1 MRGLTKAAA
10 LLSSA
15 FDFAVFA
22 SAVVVPDP
30 ASSGVEV
37 GHPRPLVES
46 HASKTILSFALDNL
60 KRDGPFSEQ
69 TNFTL
74 EIESSDVPCGQS
86 SLRFQGRQLETT
98 WDSVTLTGEG
108 FIPQVES
115 PISATWQVL
124 CLVDA
129 VERGG
134 ESDLKNA
141 IQVLSFAIQ
150 LARKDRNVGFTIS
163 YNQVGSPRVLQFR
176 PRPNS
181 RQLIESEHDFWRS
194 PSIFQTITEVE
205 KVDEASVVG
214 KLEHVEQ
221 TYEHITNKKQN
232 VLIGQVKNLSKMIGH
247 NLARLKS
254 AASKMVQSCRH
265 HVKALKTKVHQVMVK
280 LCPSQSK
287 PQPAQ
292 KQETVSNFHTNTADT
307 VSAPNIPIE
316 AAQDNRLP
324 GIPPPAKTR
333 SLHNPTSTST
343 FTNTLSSPP
352 SASVYSTS
360 SGIHSP
366 PTPFHFLKLVFIAL
380 TLFSL
385 LSWIFIRLKDP
396 RRRADRAARRE
407 EARNRKLYRRAAWRH
422 WWQTRVCALRHR
434 HCPRSRGL
442 GTSDTWD
449 EKRTKV
455 IQQEQVLEA
464 VCQADIAHLRVS
476 TRPRPTTTNSMAAA
490 EEGRNIFVYDSDSE
504 VGSARRLRSISG
516 RSVSTLPGYESE
528 GTQPPGYATE
538 DISPDS
544 SVVSTSPRISRDG
557 TMGSCSEE
565 GWAIGKDIE
574 ALDLGPGI
582 TPRRTYPDTNTK

>member
-10 LLSSA
+10 LLSVA
-15 FDFAVFA
+15 FA

-30 ASSGVEV
+30 AWSGVDV

-46 HASKTILSFALDNL
+46 YASKTVLSFDLDTFR
-60 KRDGPFSEQ
+60 RDDPFSEQ

-86 SLRFQGRQLETT
+86 NLRFQGRHLETT
-98 WDSVTLTGEG
+98 WDSVTLTGHG
-108 FIPQVES
+108 FIPRDES

-129 VERGG
+129 VERGSS
-134 ESDLKNA
+134 SDPSDA
-141 IQVLSFAIQ
+141 IQILSFAFQ
-150 LARKDRNVGFTIS
+150 LARKDRKVGFTVS
-163 YNQVGSPRVLQFR
+163 YDQVGSPRVLQFR
-176 PRPNS
+176 PHPSS
-181 RQLIESEHDFWRS
+181 RRVIESEQGFWRS
-194 PSIFQTITEVE
+194 PSTFETIATEKAEEANGVHEVE
-205 KVDEASVVG
+205 N
-214 KLEHVEQ
+214 VEQ
-221 TYEHITNKKQN
+221 TYAHATNKKQN
-232 VLIGQVKNLSKMIGH
+232 VLMDQVKTLSNYIG
-247 NLARLKS
+247 NKLAGLKS
-254 AASKMVQSCRH
+254 AASNMVQSCRH
-265 HVKALKTKVHQVMVK
+265 HVQAFKTKVHQVMVK
-280 LCPSQSK
+280 LCPSQTRMQV
-287 PQPAQ
+287 PQ
-292 KQETVSNFHTNTADT
+292 KQDSVSTFPTNTAHT
-307 VSAPNIPIE
+307 ISAPNSPIE
-316 AAQDNRLP
+316 AAQADRLSDV
-324 GIPPPAKTR
+324 IPPAQTR
-333 SLHNPTSTST
+333 SLHSPTSTST
-343 FTNTLSSPP
+343 SINPLSTP
-352 SASVYSTS
+352 SSTSVHSTS
-360 SGIHSP
+360 SSLHSP
-366 PTPFHFLKLVFIAL
+366 PTPLHFLKLVFIAL

-422 WWQTRVCALRHR
+422 WWQTRICAIRHR

-464 VCQADIAHLRVS
+464 VCQADIAHLRAA
-476 TRPRPTTTNSMAAA
+476 TRPRPITTNSMAAA
-490 EEGRNIFVYDSDSE
+490 EEGRNVFIYDSDSE

-528 GTQPPGYATE
+528 GTQPPGYGTE

-557 TMGSCSEE
+557 TMGSSEE
-565 GWAIGKDIE
+565 GWAVGKDIE
-574 ALDLGPGI
+574 TLDLGPSI
-582 TPRRTYPDTNTK
+582 TRRTYPDTSTK

>member
-1 MRGLTKAAA
+1 M
-10 LLSSA
+10 
-15 FDFAVFA
+15 
-22 SAVVVPDP
+22 
-30 ASSGVEV
+30 
-37 GHPRPLVES
+37 
-46 HASKTILSFALDNL
+46 
-60 KRDGPFSEQ
+60 
-69 TNFTL
+69 
-74 EIESSDVPCGQS
+74 PCGQS
-86 SLRFQGRQLETT
+86 NLRLQGRELETV
-98 WDSVTLTGEG
+98 WDSARLTGEG

-129 VERGG
+129 VERGS
-134 ESDLKNA
+134 ESVLRGA

-150 LARKDRNVGFTIS
+150 LARKDHNVGFTVS

-194 PSIFQTITEVE
+194 PSTFKTITETE
-205 KVDEASVVG
+205 KVEEAGDVD
-214 KLEHVEQ
+214 KLENVEQ
-221 TYEHITNKKQN
+221 TYKHITNKKQN
-232 VLIGQVKNLSKMIGH
+232 VLIDQVQKMSNYIGQKLGG
-247 NLARLKS
+247 LKS

-265 HVKALKTKVHQVMVK
+265 HVKAFKTKVHEVMVK

-287 PQPAQ
+287 MQAAQ
-292 KQETVSNFHTNTADT
+292 KQGGVSTFHTNTADT
-307 VSAPNIPIE
+307 VSGPNSPIE
-316 AAQDNRLP
+316 AVQVNRFSDS
-324 GIPPPAKTR
+324 PPPAQTR
-333 SLHNPTSTST
+333 SLHGPSSTST
-343 FTNTLSSPP
+343 LTKPLSTPS

-360 SGIHSP
+360 SSTGSP

-396 RRRADRAARRE
+396 RRRVDRAARRE
-407 EARNRKLYRRAAWRH
+407 EARNRKLYRRAAWAH
-422 WWQTRVCALRHR
+422 WWQTRICALRHR

-464 VCQADIAHLRVS
+464 VCQADIAHLRVT

-490 EEGRNIFVYDSDSE
+490 EEGRNVFVYDSDSE

-516 RSVSTLPGYESE
+516 RSVTTLPGYESE

-538 DISPDS
+538 DITPDS

-557 TMGSCSEE
+557 TLGSEE
-565 GWAIGKDIE
+565 GWVIGKDIE

-582 TPRRTYPDTNTK
+582 TRRTYPDITK